1 MFRALKKHTARRE
14 ITAHLCLV
22 TKQNKKTIKKEDLAH
37 DRFNIY
43 LIMNAVETLLNSPDS
58 QYSFHILYPPVNLLL
73 KHDVGSLFAF
83 PLHWKSESSDK
94 GYFNNCIL
102 VMAWPFHLLPSL
114 WVSCLCWVCQAPLS
128 RKLHLETWHQHWHQ
142 PSTSIFSLPA
152 VDLRTLAATIGL
164 SFLVFYF
171 LCTNLAL
178 SSPSLVCS
186 CRTPAVWPPATWSC
200 WSFGLRLFWKEALT

>member
-1 MFRALKKHTARRE
+1 MFRALKKNTARRE

-73 KHDVGSLFAF
+73 KHDVGSLIAF

-102 VMAWPFHLLPSL
+102 VMAWPFHLLP
-114 WVSCLCWVCQAPLS
+114 LS
-128 RKLHLETWHQHWHQ
+128 RLSLLGVPGTPLQET
-142 PSTSIFSLPA
+142 PPGDLASTLYFH
-152 VDLRTLAATIGL
+152 
-164 SFLVFYF
+164 FLITCCGFK
-171 LCTNLAL
+171 NL
-178 SSPSLVCS
+178 SSNNRALFS
-186 CRTPAVWPPATWSC
+186 CVLLPVY
-200 WSFGLRLFWKEALT
+200 